1 LDFLVLIFTQLLL
14 VFGPAS
20 YGIALIRGKSLTRS
34 HWKMNHEAMDEQIKD
49 YRLMLALPQYGGV
62 CNSIFARGL
71 ADLACNK
78 VCSA

>member
-1 LDFLVLIFTQLLL
+1 
-14 VFGPAS
+14 
-20 YGIALIRGKSLTRS
+20 
-34 HWKMNHEAMDEQIKD
+34 MNHEAMDEQIKD